1 MKWNSFLRNLI
12 QNYKLVQKKN
22 FYFKSF
28 ILWSKWST
36 LELMNVLMDVNL
48 KIIIKI
54 VLRHMFTRYVIIY
67 FYRFE
72 LRTYIYEPPSIM
84 VYSTVESTKAVTY
97 IPIRMANH
105 IQLAKWKRAVIHP
118 PTFIQPTHIS
128 IRHLS
133 AWIPC

>member
-1 MKWNSFLRNLI
+1 MKWNSFIRNWI
-12 QNYKLVQKKN
+12 QNYKLMQKKT
-22 FYFKSF
+22 S
-28 ILWSKWST
+28 ISPWSKWST
-36 LELMNVLMDVNL
+36 LELINVLMDVNL
-48 KIIIKI
+48 KITIKI
-54 VLRHMFTRYVIIY
+54 VLRYMFTRYLIIY
-67 FYRFE
+67 FIIYRFE
-72 LRTYIYEPPSIM
+72 LRTYIYEPPSTM